1 MAGDTGR
8 GGNGGPAVVL
18 AVLGAVFLWASAFPV
33 MKALLARMDPWAMIW
48 ARMAVASL
56 VLAPLVWRAWPRAR
70 RQRGDVW
77 WLLALVTLEPCLYFV
92 LEITA
97 LRYTSA
103 AQAGMV
109 VALFPLMAAV
119 GGALFFHE
127 RLTRPVLTGL
137 LLSVAGVVGLTL
149 AGTPNMHAP
158 DPWLGNVLEFL
169 AMICGVGYMLIVKRL
184 APRYDIWLLTG
195 IQMSAGLFFFLPG
208 ARPLLLEGGLMRLDA
223 VSLALLAYLGA
234 GVTVLAYGLYN
245 LGISRL
251 PAARAATL
259 VNLLPVITLGLSWMF
274 LGERLNPLQLL
285 FAVITLAGVWLAQRS
300 EGTDRT

>member
-1 MAGDTGR
+1 MAGS
-8 GGNGGPAVVL
+8 GGEGGKGGVAVVL

-48 ARMAVASL
+48 ARMAVAT
-56 VLAPLVWRAWPRAR
+56 VLLIPLMWRAWPRAR
-70 RQRGDVW
+70 RQKGDVW
-77 WLLALVTLEPCLYFV
+77 WLLALVALEPCLYFV

-127 RLTRPVLTGL
+127 RLTRPMLTGL
-137 LLSVAGVVGLTL
+137 LLSVAGVIGLTL
-149 AGTPNMHAP
+149 AGRPDLHAP
-158 DPWLGNVLEFL
+158 DPWLGNFLEFL
-169 AMICGVGYMLIVKRL
+169 AMICGVGYMLIVKRM
-184 APRYDIWLLTG
+184 AARYDIWLLTG
-195 IQMSAGLFFFLPG
+195 IQMSAGFLFFLPG
-208 ARPLLLEGGLMRLDA
+208 AGPLLLDGGLMRLDGQ
-223 VSLALLAYLGA
+223 SLALLFYLGA

-245 LGISRL
+245 IGISRL
-251 PAARAATL
+251 PAARAAVL
-259 VNLLPVITLGLSWMF
+259 VNLLPVITLGLSWIF

-285 FAVITLAGVWLAQRS
+285 FAGLTLAGVYLAQRP
-300 EGTDRT
+300 EGAGRA